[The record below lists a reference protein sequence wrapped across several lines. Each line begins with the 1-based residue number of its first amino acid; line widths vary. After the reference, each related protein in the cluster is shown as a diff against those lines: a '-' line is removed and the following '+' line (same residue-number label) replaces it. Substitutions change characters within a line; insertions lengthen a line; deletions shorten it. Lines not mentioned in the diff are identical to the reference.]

1 MQKWYILSVSGLVT
15 LSEILLLEA
24 GKNLQERTK
33 CKIFPSF
40 LPFFFLN
47 FVRRLVRTLSNVY
60 FGQKFEV

>member
-40 LPFFFLN
+40 LPFFF
-47 FVRRLVRTLSNVY
+47 
-60 FGQKFEV
+60 